1 MNPLSLISS
10 IPSILG
16 GNSPFPKRDPGMS
29 TDSPLNNTS
38 DSGNTSDTS
47 TVMKSGAK
55 GKGGINYG
63 TGLYDPEQ
71 SARILENMQA
81 FKNQR
86 EGSSGNMMSPLD
98 QHLQAA
104 IAYGTGNPD
113 DILNI
118 QKQSQLNAKDALDMQ
133 MQIEQFKASQAN
145 QAAFNKWRSQNKSLT
160 GANAP
165 SGAEGSANLGG
176 ISNNY
181 PPPPEIQNALDNT
194 QTKAEYDKIYNEYA
208 KDVNVERAK
217 NFYNIEWNKPILLG
231 FGKGVNSTTKQMS
244 LRDAQKYLNQPNVTI
259 MDPSTGQQLD
269 PTGKPIVSS
278 NALIHNKPAA
288 PKFVPD
294 PSLVPKVRTE
304 YKEGGRVQHYADGN
318 SVFADVP
325 PIEVA
330 DASNNVRIPAAPVV
344 NVTPNPPKVVTRP
357 APIENY
363 PTAPEEIAKNRD
375 IRNTIETTG
384 GNEREKED
392 MLDIKDLQSRA
403 AQAKN
408 ALDDVQRYEQY
419 LDKHPNI
426 FAPITS
432 HPILKDV
439 VPFLEA
445 LPGVGFV
452 PGGKGTEGGH
462 GWDLR
467 NAITQ
472 TQLNEKELGY
482 RTNADALATQ
492 LGIAYAK
499 LNFPGRMTNM
509 ELGQQQKAKGLSVD
523 DPTTSNQLAINLI
536 KHEAAKNLGLANA
549 WQKFYEQEAKMGIRP
564 TWTNFKSTD
573 AYGHWKNLSPPKE
586 LLGDNPQN
594 AIKTNAGH
602 TVQKVGD

>member
-1 MNPLSLISS
+1 MINPLSLIFSDVGGLFNTSS
-10 IPSILG
+10 GGKGTDYNPAIPAEGKGTDYNPVTSADNNTGGLNDLYTVPGPKGSKMTLSQTDSDQILKKMQEYLDQR
-16 GNSPFPKRDPGMS
+16 NSPMAK
-29 TDSPLNNTS
+29 LQ
-38 DSGNTSDTS
+38 GN
-47 TVMKSGAK
+47 
-55 GKGGINYG
+55 
-63 TGLYDPEQ
+63 
-71 SARILENMQA
+71 
-81 FKNQR
+81 
-86 EGSSGNMMSPLD
+86 
-98 QHLQAA
+98 LQDA
-104 IAYGTGNPD
+104 IAAADWNSPSTALYNRQQ
-113 DILNI
+113 
-118 QKQSQLNAKDALDMQ
+118 QKNEEAKNAFDMQ

-145 QAAFNKWRSQNKSLT
+145 QAAFNKMKDKFLT

-176 ISNNY
+176 ISNIY
-181 PPPPEIQNALDNT
+181 TLPTEIQNALAGA
-194 QTKAEYDKIYNEYA
+194 QTKAEWDKIYNEYA

-244 LRDAQKYLNQPNVTI
+244 LRDAQKYLNQPDVTI

-278 NALIHNKPAA
+278 NAPIHNKPAA

-294 PSLVPKVRTE
+294 PSLVPKARTE

-375 IRNTIETTG
+375 IKNTIETTG

-392 MLDIKDLQSRA
+392 MLDIKDLEARTTQAQS
-403 AQAKN
+403 
-408 ALDDVQRYEQY
+408 ALDDVQRYEQF
-419 LDKHPNI
+419 LNKHPNI

-432 HPILKDV
+432 HPVLQKV
-439 VPFLEA
+439 VPFLEG

-452 PGGKGTEGGH
+452 PGSKGEGGH

-467 NAITQ
+467 DAITNA
-472 TQLNEKELGY
+472 QLGEKDIAY
-482 RTNADALATQ
+482 RKNADALATQ

-509 ELGQQQKAKGLSVD
+509 ELSQQQRAKGLSVD

-573 AYGHWKNLSPPKE
+573 AYGHWKHLSPPKE

-594 AIKTNAGH
+594 EFKTNNGN
-602 TVQKVGD
+602 TVKKVGE

>member
-1 MNPLSLISS
+1 MNPLSLILS
-10 IPSILG
+10 IPGVLG
-16 GNSPFPKRDPGMS
+16 GSSPFPKRDPGMS
-29 TDSPLNNTS
+29 IDSPLNTTS
-38 DSGNTSDTS
+38 DSGDTQGTS
-47 TVMKSGAK
+47 TVMKSGTGTGAK

-98 QHLQAA
+98 QHLQSA
-104 IAYGTGNPD
+104 IAYGTGNPE

-118 QKQSQLNAKDALDMQ
+118 QKQSQDNAKSAFDMQ
-133 MQIEQFKASQAN
+133 MQIEQFKAGQAQ
-145 QAAFNKWRSQNKSLT
+145 QAAFNKMKDKFLT

-176 ISNNY
+176 ISNIY
-181 PPPPEIQNALDNT
+181 TLPTEIQNALAGA
-194 QTKAEYDKIYNEYA
+194 QTKAEWDKIYNEYA

-217 NFYNIEWNKPILLG
+217 NFYNIDWNKPILLG

-244 LRDAQKYLNQPNVTI
+244 LRDAQKYLHQPDVTI

-269 PTGKPIVSS
+269 ATGKPAVSS
-278 NALIHNKPAA
+278 NTSIRNKPAA
-288 PKFVPD
+288 PKFTPD
-294 PSLVPKVRTE
+294 PSLVPKARTE

-325 PIEVA
+325 PTLVA
-330 DASNNVRIPAAPVV
+330 DASNIVRIPAAPVV
-344 NVTPNPPKVVTRP
+344 NVSPNPSKVVTRP
-357 APIENY
+357 APIESY

-445 LPGVGFV
+445 LPGIKK
-452 PGGKGTEGGH
+452 PGSEAGH

-467 NAITQ
+467 NAITN
-472 TQLNEKELGY
+472 TELDEKELGY
-482 RTNADALATQ
+482 RNNADALATQ

-573 AYGHWKNLSPPKE
+573 AYSHWKSLSPGKE
-586 LLGDNPQN
+586 SLGDNPQN
-594 AIKTNAGH
+594 TIKTNAGH